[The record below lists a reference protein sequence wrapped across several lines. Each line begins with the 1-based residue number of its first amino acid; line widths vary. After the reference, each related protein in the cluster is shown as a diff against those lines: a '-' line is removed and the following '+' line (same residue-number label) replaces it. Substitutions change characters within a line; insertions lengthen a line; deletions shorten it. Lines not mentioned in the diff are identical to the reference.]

1 MATYTPY
8 WFGNGLLN
16 VHKGNIDMDGDTFKL
31 SLHTS
36 TYTPNQ
42 DTHDYRDDLTNE
54 LASGNGYTTGGVV
67 LASLALTYDAAT
79 NQVRFDVADPSW
91 TFTASKTWRWG
102 VISKIRGGAAS
113 ADELLAYLDPGAD
126 VTANGTYSIQIDP
139 LGLLYVTAS

>member
-16 VHKGNIDMDGDTFKL
+16 LHKAKLDLSADTFKL
-31 SLHTS
+31 SLHTN
-36 TYTPNQ
+36 TFTPNQ

-54 LASGNGYTTGGVV
+54 LASGNGYTTGGVA
-67 LASLALTYDAAT
+67 LTIASLTYDAAT
-79 NQVRFDVADPSW
+79 NQVRWDIADPSW

-113 ADELLAYLDPGAD
+113 ADELVAYLDPGVD
-126 VTANGTYSIQIDP
+126 VTASGAYSIQIDT
-139 LGLLYVTAS
+139 LGLLYGTAS

>member
-16 VHKGNIDMDGDTFKL
+16 VFKGNIDLDSDTFKL
-31 SLHTS
+31 SLHTN

-54 LASGNGYTTGGVV
+54 LASGNGYTTGGVA

-113 ADELLAYLDPGAD
+113 ADELLAYLDPGGD
-126 VTANGTYSIQIDP
+126 VTASGAYTIQVDS